1 MNQIERLILKET
13 ENLPQNILS
22 EILDFILFIK
32 ERRLKKS
39 ESNLIEDNLNYEL
52 HDLDSKELD
61 HLEEEIR
68 NYKELYRLY

>member
-68 NYKELYRLY
+68 NYKELYPHE